1 MTERQLG
8 KQELFGTDGIRGR
21 LGQGLITPE
30 AFLHLGYALGQLFS
44 STVCLG
50 YDGRASGDVL
60 QHALIAGLTASG
72 VNVELLGVV
81 PTPLVANWVKK
92 SRLQAGVMIT
102 ASHND
107 ARDNGVKIFNARGEK
122 ITQEQKSQLEEYLT
136 SNQQMISKRLG
147 SCKDCI
153 REGAQAY
160 IEHISKALRS
170 NRLGGT
176 KVVIDLAYGAC
187 LQIARPLFE
196 SLGIEVKTIH
206 DQSDGYNINQNSG
219 STNPQRL
226 QAAVLENRADVGI
239 AFDGD
244 GDRCVL
250 VDSQGRLFD
259 GDNMLCLMANS
270 ELSSNQV
277 VTTKMANPGL
287 IAYLKKRGVDVV
299 VTEVGDQH
307 VYRAMQRHK
316 INIGAE
322 PNGHMII
329 TPWCQ
334 GGDGPLSALMCM
346 NESVMSGYSLA
357 EWHDLLVKH
366 PQKLLALS
374 YDSTEE
380 CQQLQDKIQ
389 TILSQ
394 TINVKSNV
402 RKSGTE
408 PVLRVLLQAEP
419 GEELLLDKVES
430 QIDQVKFG
438 TLP

>member
-1 MTERQLG
+1 MTK
-8 KQELFGTDGIRGR
+8 KQTEKQQLFGTDGIRGR

-30 AFLHLGYALGQLFS
+30 AFLRLGFALGQLF
-44 STVCLG
+44 TGRVCLG
-50 YDGRASGDVL
+50 YDGRASGEVL
-60 QHALIAGLTASG
+60 QHALISGLTASG
-72 VNVELLGVV
+72 VMVEILGVV

-92 SRLQAGVMIT
+92 NRLQAGIMIT

-107 ARDNGVKIFNARGEK
+107 ARDNGVKIFNSRGEK
-122 ITQEQKSQLEEYLT
+122 ITQEQKLQLEEHLI
-136 SNQQMISKRLG
+136 NNKQMISKRMG
-147 SCKDCI
+147 SSKDCAN
-153 REGAQAY
+153 EGKQAY
-160 IEHISKALRS
+160 IEHIGKALRS
-170 NRLGGT
+170 NHLGGL
-176 KVVIDLAYGAC
+176 KVVIDPAYGAC
-187 LQIARPLFE
+187 SQIAKPLFE
-196 SLGIEVKTIH
+196 SFGIEVKMIH
-206 DQSDGYNINQNSG
+206 DQADGYNINQNSG

-226 QAAVLENRADVGI
+226 QAAVLENGADMGV

-250 VDSQGRLFD
+250 VDNQGRILD
-259 GDNMLCLMANS
+259 GDNMLCIIANS
-270 ELSSNQV
+270 ALSSDRV

-287 IAYLKKRGVDVV
+287 LSYFQQKRVGVV

-307 VYRAMQRHK
+307 VYQAMQKHK

-346 NESVMSGYSLA
+346 NESVMSARSLA
-357 EWHDLLVKH
+357 EWHDSLVKF

-374 YDSTEE
+374 YDCTEE
-380 CQQLQDKIQ
+380 CQQLQDKVQ

-394 TINVKSNV
+394 AVGVKSNI

-419 GEELLLDKVES
+419 GEELLLDKLER
-430 QIDQVKFG
+430 QLIA
-438 TLP
+438 